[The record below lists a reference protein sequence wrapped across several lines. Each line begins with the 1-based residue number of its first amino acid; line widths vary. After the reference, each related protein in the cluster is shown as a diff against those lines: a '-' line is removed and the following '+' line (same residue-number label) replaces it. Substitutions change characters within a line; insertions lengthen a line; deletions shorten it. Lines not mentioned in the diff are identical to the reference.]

1 MQVGDLIKFK
11 GSFMKVPGTLHK
23 DRTGMLVSEGK
34 ENWSGWWNI
43 LDSKGKMVIWPETE
57 IEVISAS
64 R

>member
-1 MQVGDLIKFK
+1 MKVGDLIKFK
-11 GSFMKVPGTLHK
+11 GSFMKVPGALRK

-34 ENWSGWWNI
+34 ESWSGWWNI
-43 LDSKGKMVIWPETE
+43 LDSEGGMVIWPETE